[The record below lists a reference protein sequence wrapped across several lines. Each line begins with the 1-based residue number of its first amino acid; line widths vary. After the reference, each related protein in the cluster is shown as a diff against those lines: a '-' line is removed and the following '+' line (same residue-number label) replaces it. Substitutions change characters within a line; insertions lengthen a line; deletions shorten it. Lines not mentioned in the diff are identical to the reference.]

1 MSVADHILHQE
12 PRIVRQRE
20 LIAKL
25 ESRGDCA
32 AALCQARGVLE
43 DFERDLAAAISRLT
57 LILDAIGVAA

>member
-12 PRIVRQRE
+12 LRIVRQRE

-32 AALCQARGVLE
+32 AALCQARACSRTLSV
-43 DFERDLAAAISRLT
+43 ISLP
-57 LILDAIGVAA
+57 LHQG